1 MPVDAAA
8 PPGKQATPQAAG
20 GWARFHPTRGE
31 VLRSR
36 GLLTAGQLL
45 ELPGEVVS
53 GHADRHVRRVEL
65 PGSDVVYYLK
75 RQHRVGWRERLR
87 QRLAGFGWVSRSERE
102 ARLLQQL
109 ESAGFAC
116 PNWVAF
122 GEDGRGRAFLL
133 VEELAGF
140 VELRRLLSDTTVS
153 LDRRGLAE
161 RLGQT
166 VADLHA
172 AGFTTPELTAKHV
185 FVHPDTLAVALLDWQ
200 CGGRFPGIPF
210 LPRFKALAALHAS
223 LADHLATRRERLR
236 FLWAYRRAAR
246 AEFPRSNRCSVY
258 ARIIDSF
265 ASPVRG
271 RRSIRDQL
279 QPAAGGQRLVWL
291 ADEAV
296 CAIPDVARVWPTP
309 AAAPPFYSDEPP
321 GTATIRLPDGR
332 PGVLHRFRT
341 FDPLGRLVARLR
353 GRSWRSPGA
362 TLGRVLFH
370 LERYGIPAPRLLAF
384 GQRPTGPASADSFA
398 LHEPPAGA
406 PLDRWLAGSRREED
420 RREVLDQLG
429 MLLRQLHDAGC
440 RLTPGGVPFRVDGVG
455 RVSLGDVRTVRLV
468 RRVTESDRAADLRSL
483 FAPLPTPI
491 RTPER

>member
-1 MPVDAAA
+1 MPVDVVVS
-8 PPGKQATPQAAG
+8 PRQQATPQAAG
-20 GWARFHPTRGE
+20 GRVRLHPSRGEPLRTRG
-31 VLRSR
+31 LQ
-36 GLLTAGQLL
+36 TAAQLL

-53 GHADRHVRRVEL
+53 GHAERHVRRVEL
-65 PGSDVVYYLK
+65 PGSDAVYYLK

-133 VEELAGF
+133 VEELSGF
-140 VELRRLLSDTTVS
+140 VELRRLLSDTAVS

-161 RLGQT
+161 RFGQT

-200 CGGRFPGIPF
+200 CARRLSGVHTLSRLRI
-210 LPRFKALAALHAS
+210 LAALHAS
-223 LADHLATRRERLR
+223 LADHLATGRERLR
-236 FLWAYRRAAR
+236 FLWAYRRATD
-246 AEFPRSNRCSVY
+246 FPRSNRSAY
-258 ARIIDSF
+258 ARIIESI
-265 ASPVRG
+265 AAAVRN
-271 RRSIRDQL
+271 RRSIRDQR
-279 QPAAGGQRLVWL
+279 QPAGGGQRLVWL

-296 CAIPDVARVWPTP
+296 CAVPDVARVWPSP
-309 AAAPPFYSDEPP
+309 AVALPCYSDAPPGVAPV
-321 GTATIRLPDGR
+321 RLADGR

-341 FDPLGRLVARLR
+341 SDPFGRVVARLR

-384 GQRPTGPASADSFA
+384 GQRETGPASADSFA
-398 LHEPPAGA
+398 LHEPPAGE
-406 PLDRWLAGSRREED
+406 PLDRWLAGSHPEED
-420 RREVLDQLG
+420 RREVLDQLDL
-429 MLLRQLHDAGC
+429 LLRQFHDAGC
-440 RLTPGGVPFRVDGVG
+440 RLTPGGMPFRVDGVG
-455 RVSLGDVRTVRLV
+455 RVTLGDVRAVRLV
-468 RRVTESDRAADLRSL
+468 RRVRESDRAADRRSL
-483 FAPLPTPI
+483 VASLPTPI
-491 RTPER
+491 RTPET

>member
-1 MPVDAAA
+1 VL
-8 PPGKQATPQAAG
+8 
-20 GWARFHPTRGE
+20 FHPARGE
-31 VLRSR
+31 PLRSR
-36 GLLTAGQLL
+36 GLLTADQLV

-75 RQHRVGWRERLR
+75 RQHHVGWRERLW
-87 QRLAGFGWVSRSERE
+87 QAVAGFGWVSRSERE

-116 PNWVAF
+116 PNWVAV

-140 VELRRLLSDTTVS
+140 VELRRLLSDTRVS

-161 RLGQT
+161 RAGQI
-166 VADLHA
+166 VAELHA

-185 FVHPDTLAVALLDWQ
+185 FVSPDSLAVGLLDWQ
-200 CGGRFPGIPF
+200 CARRVARLNTLGR
-210 LPRFKALAALHAS
+210 LRALAALHAS
-223 LADHLATRRERLR
+223 LAEHLATGRERVR
-236 FLWAYRRAAR
+236 FFRAYRRAAGL
-246 AEFPRSNRCSVY
+246 PPSNRNGY
-258 ARIIDSF
+258 ARAIESVARAARD
-265 ASPVRG
+265 
-271 RRSIRDQL
+271 RRSIRDQR
-279 QPAAGGQRLVWL
+279 QPTDAGGQRLVWL

-296 CAIPDVARVWPTP
+296 CAVPDVAAVWPTP
-309 AAAPPFYSDEPP
+309 AVAPPFYSAEAPTDRV
-321 GTATIRLPDGR
+321 TTIRLPDGR

-341 FDPLGRLVARLR
+341 FAPLGRLVARLR

-384 GQRPTGPASADSFA
+384 GQLETGPAPADSFA
-398 LHEPPAGA
+398 LHEPPAGE
-406 PLDRWLAGSRREED
+406 PLDHWLARPRADED
-420 RREVLDQLG
+420 RREVLDQVGL
-429 MLLRQLHDAGC
+429 LLRQLHDAGC
-440 RLTPGGVPFRVDGVG
+440 RLVLRGMPFRVDGVG
-455 RVSLGDVRTVRLV
+455 RVSLGDVQAVRLA
-468 RRVTESDRAADLRSL
+468 RRVSDSDRRADRLALSVL
-483 FAPLPTPI
+483 LQTPI